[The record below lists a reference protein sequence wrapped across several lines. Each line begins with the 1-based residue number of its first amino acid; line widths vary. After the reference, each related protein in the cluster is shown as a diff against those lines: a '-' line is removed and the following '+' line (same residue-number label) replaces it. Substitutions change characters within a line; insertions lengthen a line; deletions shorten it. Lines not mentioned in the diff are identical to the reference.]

1 MLDKDFYINT
11 LNSFIK
17 VWGEENELRMCIEK
31 MGEMTKVLCKY
42 SRLVNSTNSL
52 QNQKLIEQTRN
63 AIISATADV
72 IIYTYQI
79 ARMFGLEKVRDVLN
93 YKIIRCRKYI
103 NKTLN
108 LTPVIPDNLDK
119 NYFHETFELC
129 FKAWGE
135 DAQIRMCVEE
145 ISELTKELCKFIRY
159 SHEEK
164 SLYYDNLIKQTIKNI
179 IEETADVLIC
189 SGQMKLHFGNEQ
201 VIDKMDYSISIGK
214 QIVEKHLNNAD
225 AN

>member
-1 MLDKDFYINT
+1 MLDKNFYIDT
-11 LNSFIK
+11 LNGFIK

-31 MGEMTKVLCKY
+31 MGELTKELCKWTRF
-42 SRLVNSTNSL
+42 SKSENSQRVENL
-52 QNQKLIEQTRN
+52 LEQTKKS
-63 AIISATADV
+63 IISATADV

-79 ARMFGLEKVRDVLN
+79 ARMFGMEKVRDVLN
-93 YKIIRCRKYI
+93 YKIIRCRKYL
-103 NKTLN
+103 NKALD
-108 LTPVIPDNLDK
+108 LPPIVPDKLDK

-145 ISELTKELCKFIRY
+145 MSELTKELCKFIRY
-159 SHEEK
+159 SNEK
-164 SLYYDNLIKQTIKNI
+164 KSQYYDDLIKQTIKNI

-201 VIDKMDYSISIGK
+201 VIEKMDYSISLGK
-214 QIVEKHLNNAD
+214 QIVEKHLNHAD

>member
-1 MLDKDFYINT
+1 MLEKDFYIDT
-11 LNSFIK
+11 LNGFIK
-17 VWGEENELRMCIEK
+17 VWGEVNELRMCIEK
-31 MGEMTKVLCKY
+31 MGEMTKTLCKY
-42 SRLVNSTNSL
+42 SRIVNSDISLHNQNLLDQTKNS
-52 QNQKLIEQTRN
+52 
-63 AIISATADV
+63 IISATADV

-79 ARMFGLEKVRDVLN
+79 ARMFGMEKVRNVLN
-93 YKIIRCRKYI
+93 YKIIRCRKFL
-103 NKTLN
+103 NKALN

-135 DAQIRMCVEE
+135 DGQIRMCIEE
-145 ISELTKELCKFIRY
+145 MSELTKELCKFIRY
-159 SHEEK
+159 SNEEK
-164 SLYYDNLIKQTIKNI
+164 SEYTDGLIKQTIKNI

-201 VIDKMDYSISIGK
+201 VIEKMDYSISIGK
-214 QIVEKHLNNAD
+214 QIVEKHLNRTA